1 MDNLEGKVESRP
13 ERGDNKPERKPEKK
27 LDAKLDSKIDKR
39 SSREYARSALPTPSS
54 EKVFESSPPSLFDY
68 FDYREY
74 LQDYYRHHKS
84 RNSAYSYRLF
94 ARKAKLGSPNYLKL
108 VVDGKRRIT
117 DRTIYQFARGL
128 GLTRDEEKYFRELVL
143 YQEVSDPDSKEQH
156 LRSLLKYQEKQR
168 TPVPLRSDKIKFL
181 LDWYHAVIRELVLN
195 KDFKEDPAWIA
206 RRLGNKIT
214 EAQAKESLELL
225 VRLNILERN
234 EQGKLAQREPLLTSS
249 DEVPSHVIR
258 SLHRTFLRKAINSIF
273 SVPMDRRELSGLVLS
288 VPSHRVKEMKEEL
301 KEFRKKLNR
310 KYGLDR
316 TGDEVYFVGLYL
328 FPVTNKG
335 ENA

>member
-1 MDNLEGKVESRP
+1 M
-13 ERGDNKPERKPEKK
+13 GDRVR
-27 LDAKLDSKIDKR
+27 DT
-39 SSREYARSALPTPSS
+39 SAPN
-54 EKVFESSPPSLFDY
+54 LFDY

-74 LQDYYRHHKS
+74 LHDYYQFHKK

-117 DRTIYQFARGL
+117 DRTLFQFARGL
-128 GLTRDEEKYFRELVL
+128 GLNRDEEKYFRELVM
-143 YQEVSDPDSKEQH
+143 YQEVSDPDSKELH

-168 TPVPLRSDKIKFL
+168 TPTPLKADRIKFL
-181 LDWYHAVIRELVLN
+181 LDWHHAVIRELVATR
-195 KDFKEDPAWIA
+195 DFKEDPAWLA
-206 RRLGNKIT
+206 KRLGNKIT

-225 VRLNILERN
+225 ERLQILRRN
-234 EQGKLAQREPLLTSS
+234 ANGKLEQQEPLLTSS

-258 SLHRTFLRKAINSIF
+258 SLHRTYLRKAINSIF
-273 SVPMDRRELSGLVLS
+273 AVPIEKRELSGLVIS
-288 VPSHRVKEMKEEL
+288 IPAHRMKEVKEEI

-310 KYGLDR
+310 KYGLDKD
-316 TGDEVYFVGLYL
+316 GDEVFFVGLYM
-328 FPVTNKG
+328 FPVTVRG